1 MKYRAFIKE
10 LENEGVIAKEGTKH
24 CKLIFNGKYSIIN
37 HHKSKEITNV
47 YANVIR
53 KQLGLPQK

>member
-1 MKYRAFIKE
+1 MR
-10 LENEGVIAKEGTKH
+10 GVIAKEGTKH
-24 CKLIFNGKYSIIN
+24 CKLIFNGRYSIIN